1 MKTENNKETNEIR
14 IEKRFYTVKEF
25 HALLGGVI
33 TKSMI
38 YKMIDDGDIPTRRI
52 GAKIVISADWVNA
65 YISAPCIAVKKNRK
79 EKVS

>member
-1 MKTENNKETNEIR
+1 MNIENKNETNEIR

-25 HALLGGVI
+25 FALLGGVI

-65 YISAPCIAVKKNRK
+65 YINAPCIAVKKIR
-79 EKVS
+79 EEQVS

>member
-52 GAKIVISADWVNA
+52 GAKIVIPADWVNA
-65 YISAPCIAVKKNRK
+65 YINAPCIAVKKSRK